1 MPFLI
6 VLSPDAERGRRID
19 IGHNMVVGRGD
30 RCDVHFDDPFISRTH
45 AGLRL
50 DGRSVFVQDLGSAG
64 GTFVNGVPAQVEREL
79 RPGDIVSLADVKLR
93 YDTDGPAQNS
103 GPAQNYGPPVQQAAP
118 RYDIGYQ
125 RDGVFHNVA
134 GNQYIVQQRESFMRS
149 VAARKSK
156 ARWLIVFG
164 FLLFIAGTGVAVV
177 SAAGLLSRF
186 GTIFDNAS
194 LESGPPS
201 FESLFG
207 GEVFGVP
214 VVLLGSVLD
223 AAGLFLIIAG
233 IVLHVVAT
241 ARARD
246 VDRQYPLPS

>member
-6 VLSPDAERGRRID
+6 VLSPDAERGRRIE
-19 IGHNMVVGRGD
+19 IGHDMVVGRGD
-30 RCDVHFDDPFISRTH
+30 RCDIRFDDPFVSRTH
-45 AGLRL
+45 AGLRRH
-50 DGRSVFVQDLGSAG
+50 GRSVWVQDLGSAG
-64 GTFVNGVPAQVEREL
+64 GTFVNGVPAQTEREL
-79 RPGDIVSLADVKLR
+79 RPGDVLALADIKLR
-93 YDTDGPAQNS
+93 YDDDGPANT
-103 GPAQNYGPPVQQAAP
+103 PEQAAP

-134 GNQYIVQQRESFMRS
+134 GNQYIVEQRESFMRS

-177 SAAGLLSRF
+177 SAAGMLNNF
-186 GTIFDNAS
+186 GHIFDNAS

-201 FESLFG
+201 FESLLG
-207 GEVFGVP
+207 GKVLGVP
-214 VVLLGSVLD
+214 VMLAGSVLD

-246 VDRQYPLPS
+246 VDRQYPMPYPR

>member
-19 IGHNMVVGRGD
+19 IGHDMVVGRGD
-30 RCDVHFDDPFISRTH
+30 RCDIRFDDPFVSRTH
-45 AGLRL
+45 AGLRCH
-50 DGRSVFVQDLGSAG
+50 GRSVWVRDLGSAG
-64 GTFVNGVPAQVEREL
+64 GTFVNGVPAQTEREL
-79 RPGDIVSLADVKLR
+79 RPGDVLALADIQLR
-93 YDTDGPAQNS
+93 YDEDAPAYA
-103 GPAQNYGPPVQQAAP
+103 PAPATP

-134 GNQYIVQQRESFMRS
+134 GNQYIVQQRESFLRS

-156 ARWLIVFG
+156 ARWLIVLG

-177 SAAGLLSRF
+177 SAAGLLNNF

-201 FESLFG
+201 FQSLFG
-207 GEVFGVP
+207 GDVLGVP

-223 AAGLFLIIAG
+223 AAGLFLIMAG
-233 IVLHVVAT
+233 IVLHVVAA

-246 VDRQYPLPS
+246 VDRRYPLPS